1 MNAHMNT
8 LVDRKQALLDE
19 LAHELQRELTVL
31 IAAAKFTH
39 AAATH
44 EDSKPE
50 NDKDTR
56 GLELAYLAGG
66 QAERVRELEGAVA
79 RLGQVKAAAL
89 APAAPA
95 QAGAL
100 VWVDQGAGDTEYFL
114 LPVGGGKTLGQSS
127 GQNVLVLTPTS
138 PLGAA
143 ILGLRCGDETEL
155 TARGKT
161 FTVRVGQVT

>member
-1 MNAHMNT
+1 MKT
-8 LVDRKQALLDE
+8 LVARKQALLDE
-19 LAHELQRELTVL
+19 LALELQRELAVL
-31 IAAAKFTH
+31 VAAAKFTH

-66 QAERVRELEGAVA
+66 QAERARELEGALA
-79 RLGQVKAAAL
+79 RLQQVKASTL
-89 APAAPA
+89 ASTAPA

-100 VWVDQGAGDTEYFL
+100 VHVDQGAGETEYFL
-114 LPVGGGKTLGQSS
+114 LPVGGGKTLGKSA
-127 GQNVLVLTPTS
+127 GQGVLVLTPTS

-143 ILGLRCGDETEL
+143 ILGLRSGDETEL

-161 FTVRVGQVT
+161 FTVRVGQVA